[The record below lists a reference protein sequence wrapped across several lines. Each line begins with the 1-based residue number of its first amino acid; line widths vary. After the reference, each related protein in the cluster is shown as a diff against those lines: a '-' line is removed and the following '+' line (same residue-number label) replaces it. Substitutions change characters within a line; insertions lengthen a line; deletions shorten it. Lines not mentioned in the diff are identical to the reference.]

1 MSYKAPKVVLVG
13 AGAVG
18 TSFLYSAVNQ
28 GIAAEYVII
37 DLFEDVAKGH
47 ALDIEDGIPHVELNS
62 TVKQGG
68 YEECANADVVVIT
81 AGRPQKEGE
90 TRLQLIQDNAKIMKA
105 IIESI
110 NATGFNGSI
119 VIASNPCDVLTQ
131 VAQEV
136 SNLPANKIMSTGTN
150 LDSGRL
156 AKNISKIFEVAP
168 QSVSTLIVGE
178 HGDSS
183 LPVWSHATVGNKR
196 LLDFVAEGKVTEAQ
210 LEEAFVAARDAA
222 YEIISLKRATYYG
235 IGMSTAKIVRVILR
249 DEKKVLPLGVRL
261 SGEYG
266 LNDVV
271 IPVPAL
277 IGANG
282 VERIDALNLSEDEL
296 AKLQSSATTLKEM
309 FSGIEL

>member
-28 GIAAEYVII
+28 GIASEYVIV

-68 YEECANADVVVIT
+68 YDECADADVVVIT
-81 AGRPQKEGE
+81 AGRPQREGE
-90 TRLQLIQDNAKIMKA
+90 TRLELVQDNAKIMKS
-105 IIESI
+105 IIEAI
-110 NATGFNGSI
+110 NASGFDGSI

-136 SNLPANKIMSTGTN
+136 SNLPANRVMSSGTN

-156 AKNISKIFEVAP
+156 AKNVSKIFDVAP
-168 QSVSTLIVGE
+168 QSVSTLIIGE

-183 LPVWSHATVGNKR
+183 LPVWSHALVGNKR
-196 LLDFVAEGKVTEAQ
+196 VTDLVAEGKVTEAQ
-210 LEEAFVAARDAA
+210 LQTAFEEARDAA
-222 YEIISLKRATYYG
+222 YRIIELKRATYYG
-235 IGMSTAKIVRVILR
+235 IGMSLAKIVRVILK

-271 IPVPAL
+271 LPVPAL

-282 VERIDALNLSEDEL
+282 VERIDALNLDADEL
-296 AKLQSSATTLKEM
+296 AKLTKSAETLKEM
-309 FSGIEL
+309 FAGIEL